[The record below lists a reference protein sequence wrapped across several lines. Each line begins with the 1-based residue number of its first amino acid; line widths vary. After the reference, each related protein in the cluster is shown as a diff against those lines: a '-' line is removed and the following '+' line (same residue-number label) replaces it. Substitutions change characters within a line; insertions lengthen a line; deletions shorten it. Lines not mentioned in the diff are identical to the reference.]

1 MKCSQVES
9 DLTINIIYAVSNL
22 LASLQNK
29 YDFFPFHFSGEGR
42 QVGGKLERRDYT
54 NIHFF
59 NLHMKLKSLFCPY
72 PIMKLHVIYCWTD
85 TSQDRNYL

>member
-1 MKCSQVES
+1 M
-9 DLTINIIYAVSNL
+9 YAVCNL

-59 NLHMKLKSLFCPY
+59 NLHEVEIPVLSLPYYEITCDLLLNRHITRQKLFVNCILICFSNAC
-72 PIMKLHVIYCWTD
+72 
-85 TSQDRNYL
+85 